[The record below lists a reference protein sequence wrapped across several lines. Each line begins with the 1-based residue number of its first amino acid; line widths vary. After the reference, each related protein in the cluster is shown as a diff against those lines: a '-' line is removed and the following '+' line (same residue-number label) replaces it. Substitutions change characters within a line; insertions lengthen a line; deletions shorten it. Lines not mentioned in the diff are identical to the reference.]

1 MTGIAAIAL
10 CAAFTSCSHDLDS
23 LSPEELENLEAQK
36 AFSKYENAFIATFG
50 EPAADQEWGFGAMT
64 ASVRNVTRG
73 LSDKTAGANKNRNQW
88 AAYDDIYNVEVP
100 TPLSAGQKLRVK
112 AYFQT
117 HRFLTWETPDM
128 TNYFIQQVYTG
139 HTAVGTGSIASLSA
153 EQYTQGNNTPVIGA
167 EHMDQLTIGSGNV
180 HVYDFNGADNVNTA
194 TDVLNNGEDK
204 NSKNFHSDQITLMIG
219 TTPTCVGYQSSDG
232 TIQHNDCCALVSAKV
247 IDDWAAENGNIGDP
261 VWYDYDEDG
270 YLNSHWNRSFVGLD
284 YEQRPL
290 EAIYA
295 KKNVYENGQTIALDY
310 ARKLDFC
317 SDPINTKWVKYQ
329 NNYVDIST
337 ITNDN
342 ILDPAGNPVHWIADQ
357 TNEYLG
363 NNLGT
368 TQNTFNKQATINGVA
383 DTKYYDLD
391 AVYSYINQ
399 GALPKV
405 NNMEFIKDLGGR
417 DYVFSDWIVTLSPAH
432 EFTPSG
438 NDDPYPNATSLRV
451 MAEDLSATEKSDFDF
466 NDVVFDVVRI
476 DDTHADII
484 LQAAGGTLPLRINS
498 TNGVG
503 GWEVHDAFD
512 VAQNVMVNTNAQA
525 KNLTGET
532 RNPVYLTKMTGYAP
546 IEGDFTAANF
556 CQTVR
561 DIRVEVQKSGVW
573 MPLEAKRGVACCK
586 FGTDPRN
593 KWVPE
598 RENIDDYYDFSKW
611 VKGFTT
617 TLTAT
622 KTW

>member
-1 MTGIAAIAL
+1 MKKFLLTGIAAVAM
-10 CAAFTSCSHDLDS
+10 CAAFTSCSHDVDS
-23 LSPEELENLEAQK
+23 LTPEEQENLEAQK

-50 EPAADQEWGFGAMT
+50 EPAADQEWGFGEMT
-64 ASVRNVTRG
+64 ASARNVTRS

-88 AAYDDIYNVEVP
+88 AAYDGIFNVEVP

-139 HTAVGTGSIASLSA
+139 HTAVGTGNLASLSP

-167 EHMDQLTIGSGNV
+167 EHMDQLTIGNRNI

-204 NSKNFHSDQITLMIG
+204 NSKNFHSDQITLMIS

-232 TIQHNDCCALVSAKV
+232 TVQHNDCCALVSAKV
-247 IDDWAAENGNIGDP
+247 IDDWAALNGNIGDP
-261 VWYDYDEDG
+261 VWYGYDEDG

-284 YEQRPL
+284 YEQKPL
-290 EAIYA
+290 AAIYD
-295 KKNVYENGQTIALDY
+295 KKYVNENGQNISLDY

-317 SDPINTKWVKYQ
+317 SDLNNTHWVKYNDQ
-329 NNYVDIST
+329 YVDINT

-342 ILDPAGNPVHWIADQ
+342 ILDPAGNPVHWISDN

-405 NNMEFIKDLGGR
+405 SNMEFIKDLGGR

-432 EFTPSG
+432 EFTPPG
-438 NDDPYPNATSLRV
+438 DDDPYPNATSLRV
-451 MAEDLSATEKSDFDF
+451 MAEDLSASQASDFDF

-476 DDTHADII
+476 SDTSAKII

-498 TNGVG
+498 TEGAG
-503 GWEVHDAFD
+503 GWEVHQAFD
-512 VAQNVMVNTNAQA
+512 VPINTMVNTHADRKGLTNADCEA
-525 KNLTGET
+525 VELGIVT
-532 RNPVYLTKMTGYAP
+532 
-546 IEGDFTAANF
+546 GDFTAANF
-556 CQTVR
+556 CKTVR
-561 DIRVEVQKSGVW
+561 DIRVEVYKSNQW
-573 MPLEAKRGVACCK
+573 MELTAKRGVACCK
-586 FGTDPRN
+586 FGCATTTD
-593 KWVPE
+593 WVPE
-598 RENIDDYYDFSKW
+598 RGNIDDYYSFSDW

-617 TLTAT
+617 TLT
-622 KTW
+622 KKSNW